1 MGIVREGYA
10 RRPGWED
17 PTAIGG
23 WGPAEGPPSGHIR
36 LPFYGGLASLPPMKR
51 VVSMACVLLVTAA
64 VPAWA
69 QEDVEDVRRLHG
81 TVESLTEG
89 QESLRRQIQELRD
102 VVSELRQENARLQQ
116 QLASG
121 GEMVNRE
128 QLKEVIKSIKQ
139 VDEKRAADA
148 EYVKRQLEE
157 IAKEVSRSFSAPP
170 PPRDTPKPTKPPKPA
185 PVAQDPPPDLPEKQ
199 YVHKVGNGETLG
211 AIIAAY
217 NKGYSLKVRV
227 SDVMAANP
235 NLKDPKR
242 LRVGQELNIP
252 AVK

>member
-1 MGIVREGYA
+1 
-10 RRPGWED
+10 
-17 PTAIGG
+17 
-23 WGPAEGPPSGHIR
+23 
-36 LPFYGGLASLPPMKR
+36 MKR
-51 VVSMACVLLVTAA
+51 VVSMACVFLVTAA

-69 QEDVEDVRRLHG
+69 QVDVEDVRRLHG

-102 VVSELRQENARLQQ
+102 VVSELRQENSRLKQ
-116 QLASG
+116 QLSSG

-148 EYVKRQLEE
+148 DYVKRQLEE
-157 IAKEVSRSFSAPP
+157 IAKEVSKSLSAPP
-170 PPRDTPKPTKPPKPA
+170 PQRETPKPTKPA
-185 PVAQDPPPDLPEKQ
+185 PVPHDPPPNLPEKQ
-199 YVHKVGNGETLG
+199 YVHKVGTGETLG

-217 NKGYSLKVRV
+217 NKEYSLKVKV
-227 SDVMAANP
+227 SDVLAANP
-235 NLKDPKR
+235 NLKDAKR

>member
-1 MGIVREGYA
+1 MN
-10 RRPGWED
+10 
-17 PTAIGG
+17 
-23 WGPAEGPPSGHIR
+23 
-36 LPFYGGLASLPPMKR
+36 R
-51 VVSMACVLLVTAA
+51 VLSVVCVLLATAL
-64 VPAWA
+64 VPVRA
-69 QEDVEDVRRLHG
+69 QVDAEDVRRLHG

-102 VVSELRQENARLQQ
+102 VVSDLRQENARLKQ

-157 IAKEVSRSFSAPP
+157 IAKEVSKSLSAPP
-170 PPRDTPKPTKPPKPA
+170 LVRETPKPTKPA
-185 PVAQDPPPDLPEKQ
+185 TVVQDPPVNLPEKQ
-199 YVHKVGNGETLG
+199 YVHKVGTGETLG

-217 NKGYSLKVRV
+217 NKEYSLKVKV
-227 SDVMAANP
+227 SDVLAANP